1 MNTRVCVS
9 VTRAAQGLP
18 PVAKLPLLRARTTP
32 VAGSHVSGETIE
44 SGREGWR
51 DERIM
56 RDVVRKH
63 PLYEPPYNAAD
74 AKRATTG
81 RNGDLIIISRCAPSN
96 TNDDKRK
103 IRRRRRC
110 WPWENDVK
118 ERSPELSPSFN
129 S

>member
-9 VTRAAQGLP
+9 VTRTVQGLPP
-18 PVAKLPLLRARTTP
+18 PVAKLSLLRARTTP

-44 SGREGWR
+44 SEWEGWR

-63 PLYEPPYNAAD
+63 PLYEPSYSAAD

-81 RNGDLIIISRCAPSN
+81 RNRDLIIISRRAPSN

-103 IRRRRRC
+103 IRRRC
-110 WPWENDVK
+110 WSWENDAK
-118 ERSPELSPSFN
+118 ERSQELSPSFN